1 MDQLKGVYLGTIQTL
16 IVPMSSGV
24 NKWVEHTPPTLL
36 EQEQGIVCF
45 GSLAMM
51 NLEKNGLIALVVNGT
66 IHH

>member
-1 MDQLKGVYLGTIQTL
+1 
-16 IVPMSSGV
+16 MSSGV